1 MKNNRIKWWFL
12 TNFFPIQIEQLWWL
26 GFFFNKLLKA
36 RHVEIVDYRIDD
48 LSVFFFEFFFLLIYY
63 TIFFYFSFFFAC
75 CRSIYIVWNTQTDN
89 KMAMEISYVPPV
101 SAPMVPYLSLISISF
116 GLFFIAWFFILE
128 VTNKSRNILKEL
140 FISSLSSLFIGFGV
154 VFLMLTTRIYIW

>member
-1 MKNNRIKWWFL
+1 
-12 TNFFPIQIEQLWWL
+12 
-26 GFFFNKLLKA
+26 
-36 RHVEIVDYRIDD
+36 
-48 LSVFFFEFFFLLIYY
+48 
-63 TIFFYFSFFFAC
+63 
-75 CRSIYIVWNTQTDN
+75 
-89 KMAMEISYVPPV
+89 MAMELSYVPPV

-154 VFLMLTTRIYIW
+154 VFLMLTTRIYI